1 MNDDNW
7 KVLKTLKQG
16 EIFMYRDVIRKA
28 LKNSKFEYRYDKD
41 FISSLKPNKDYS
53 DPYIYS
59 YDISDT
65 LLDRG
70 QFVKELED
78 LLKVAN
84 YEMSQSKKFYNKYK
98 FDILGSWTTGQI
110 IVMSRY
116 ELTEKEQQELDK
128 RKKKEV
134 KKFYKQT
141 GKEVKKTV
149 KDLKY
154 YPY

>member
-1 MNDDNW
+1 MNSDNW
-7 KVLKTLKQG
+7 KILKALKQG
-16 EIFMYRDVIRKA
+16 EIFMYRDVIKKA
-28 LKNSKFEYRYDKD
+28 LKDSKFEYRYDKD
-41 FISSLKPNKDYS
+41 FISSIKPNKDYS
-53 DPYIYS
+53 EPYIYS

-98 FDILGSWTTGQI
+98 LDILGSWTTGQI
-110 IVMSRY
+110 VVMSRY

-141 GKEVKKTV
+141 GKEVKKAA

>member
-1 MNDDNW
+1 MNSDNW
-7 KVLKTLKQG
+7 KILKVLKQG
-16 EIFMYRDVIRKA
+16 EIFMYRDVIKKA
-28 LKNSKFEYRYDKD
+28 LKDSKFEYRYDKD

-53 DPYIYS
+53 EPYIYS

-98 FDILGSWTTGQI
+98 FDILGSWTTGR
-110 IVMSRY
+110 IVVMARY
-116 ELTEKEQQELDK
+116 ELTEKEQKELDK
-128 RKKKEV
+128 RKNKEV
-134 KKFYKQT
+134 AKFYKRT
-141 GKEVKKTV
+141 GKDIGKGVKNLT
-149 KDLKY
+149 Y

>member
-1 MNDDNW
+1 MNSDNW
-7 KVLKTLKQG
+7 KIIKVLKQG
-16 EIFMYRDVIRKA
+16 EIFMYRDIIKKA
-28 LKNSKFEYRYDKD
+28 LKDSKFEYRYDKD

-53 DPYIYS
+53 EPYIYS

-110 IVMSRY
+110 VVMARY
-116 ELTEKEQQELDK
+116 ELTEKEQKELDK
-128 RKKKEV
+128 RKNKEV
-134 KKFYKQT
+134 AKFYKRT
-141 GKEVKKTV
+141 GKDIDKGIKNLV
-149 KDLKY
+149 Y